1 MPRVPFPALLL
12 LPWSAFCAW
21 CVSGFPPCID
31 LPAHGAQLAILAEV
45 LRGGPASAAFEAH
58 FSVGY
63 GLTTWLFAPVALALS
78 GEAAVKVAAW
88 LTLSTF
94 PASVAF
100 LAQRLGR
107 PWQLGLLAAPLGFSV
122 SYWYGFLPT
131 LFAGPLVL
139 TVWAVWL
146 RHVERPTRRSAGLV
160 VALSL
165 VVLLCHF
172 IAFAALV
179 VGALALTPR
188 RSWRQLVLLGVP
200 ALVAAP
206 RVLELVT
213 TAARGAA
220 ALPTR
225 YNLDAHLLGVVKQY
239 PLGAR
244 ISVWLNA
251 VVIAAVGV
259 AALVRWWRSRRND
272 PALWLA
278 GSQALLF
285 LAMPDDLAGS
295 WRVGVRLVVFV
306 AVAGLCTWPWA
317 RVPKA
322 LVALP
327 LVALGCLAHLHV
339 WFAREVDGLEAVIA
353 APPPPGVHGGLL
365 VSGAAPPFTR
375 LGLLEHQPQWWTA
388 RWGGLG
394 THLFADAPH
403 QVVQWRA
410 GAVRDERLR
419 ASTLE
424 PAALDAVL
432 VHGEGAL
439 PDALQSLTVVQ
450 TAGRWRRLER
460 R

>member
-1 MPRVPFPALLL
+1 MFDV
-12 LPWSAFCAW
+12 
-21 CVSGFPPCID
+21 
-31 LPAHGAQLAILAEV
+31 QL
-45 LRGGPASAAFEAH
+45 
-58 FSVGY
+58 SVGY
-63 GLTTWLFAPVALALS
+63 GLTTWLFAPVALAFS
-78 GEAAVKVAAW
+78 GEVAAKAAAFV
-88 LTLSTF
+88 TLATF
-94 PASVAF
+94 PVAVAF

-107 PWQLGLLAAPLGFSV
+107 PWQLGVLAAPLGFSV

-131 LFAGPLVL
+131 FFAGPLVL
-139 TVWAVWL
+139 MAWAVWL
-146 RHVERPTRRSAGLV
+146 GHLERPARRSAVLLV
-160 VALSL
+160 SLGL

-172 IAFAALV
+172 IAFAALA
-179 VGALALTPR
+179 VGAVALTPR
-188 RSWRQLVLLGVP
+188 RSWRQL
-200 ALVAAP
+200 ALVAAPALLAVP

-244 ISVWLNA
+244 IAMWLNA
-251 VVIAAVGV
+251 AAIACIGA
-259 AALVRWWRSRRND
+259 AALWRWWRARSRD
-272 PALWLA
+272 PALLLA

-285 LAMPDDLAGS
+285 AAMPDDLAGS

-317 RVPKA
+317 RVPRA

-327 LVALGCLAHLHV
+327 AVALACLAHLHV

-353 APPPPGVHGGLL
+353 GPPPPGVHGGFLL
-365 VSGAAPPFTR
+365 AGASPPFTR

-394 THLFADAPH
+394 THFFADAAH
-403 QVVQWRA
+403 QVVRWRE
-410 GAVRDERLR
+410 GTPLDDRLR

-432 VHGEGAL
+432 VHGAGAL
-439 PDALQSLTVVQ
+439 PETLRELTVVQ
-450 TAGRWRRLER
+450 TAGQWRRLER